1 MNTIFDTSIYIKYQ
15 AYGNFNQLLKGKLTS
30 LNHVE
35 RPAVST
41 VIRLVRETEAEL
53 QGLTPKYDV
62 NVDMSCSELIDTKLK
77 AEQIQVYYNSIAEA
91 TENHLAVL
99 RVLIRPTKG
108 KIEKAIDSVL
118 DNVIKDLLM
127 VY

>member
-15 AYGNFNQLLKGKLTS
+15 AYGNFNQLLKGKLAS

-62 NVDMSCSELIDTKLK
+62 NIGMSCNELIDTKLK
-77 AEQIQVYYNSIAEA
+77 AEQIQVYYNNITEA
-91 TENHLAVL
+91 TENHLAAL
-99 RVLIRPTKG
+99 RVLIRPTKS
-108 KIEKAIDSVL
+108 KIEKTIDSVL